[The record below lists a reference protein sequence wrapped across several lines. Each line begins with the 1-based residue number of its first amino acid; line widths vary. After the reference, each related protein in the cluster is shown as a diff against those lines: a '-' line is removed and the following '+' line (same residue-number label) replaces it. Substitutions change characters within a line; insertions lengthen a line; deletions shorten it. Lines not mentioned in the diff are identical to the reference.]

1 VCDYDNVALRLT
13 SGLVLGSALESD
25 IAYIFVDLTIFCI
38 YMVASLSPKMAYSYP
53 TARIPGTAVR
63 TNS

>member
-13 SGLVLGSALESD
+13 SGLVLGSALESE
-25 IAYIFVDLTIFCI
+25 IAYIFVDLTIFYI
-38 YMVASLSPKMAYSYP
+38 YMVASLPSKMAYSYS
-53 TARIPGTAVR
+53 TAHIPGTAVR